1 VRRANVAVRWANVA
15 VRRANVGPLLRPA
28 ALLAAAL
35 LPAALLAA
43 ALLAPRAAGAHA
55 FDPETLLLR
64 ERSDGRYALTA
75 RAAASLGPDAAAP
88 TAILPDGCA
97 LAATDAGTIVD
108 CGAAGLRGRSLGAR
122 AADPRREVLARV
134 LFLDGTEAARVL
146 HDAADRL
153 ALPAAAAR
161 PAASEVARGYLAL
174 GVRHILL
181 GLDHLAFLL
190 GLLGLVRGARAL
202 VRAVTAFTLAHSV
215 TLALGALGAVSL
227 PQAPVEALIALS
239 IVAVAR
245 ELARVSVVGGSAPEP
260 PSRPDPA
267 DGLGIATAPAV
278 AAFAFGLLHG
288 LGFAGA
294 LHEAGLPDG
303 HVPLALVAFNAG
315 VELGQLAVVA
325 ACLALVAAARRL
337 PLLPLLAD
345 TRRLARAASVAL
357 GGLGVAWLLE
367 RVVAFWSPTA

>member
-190 GLLGLVRGARAL
+190 GLLGLVRGARSL

-215 TLALGALGAVSL
+215 TLALGALGAVTL

-245 ELARVSVVGGSAPEP
+245 ELARGDADSAL
-260 PSRPDPA
+260 RR
-267 DGLGIATAPAV
+267 APAV
-278 AAFAFGLLHG
+278 AAFSFGLLHG

-337 PLLPLLAD
+337 PRLALVAD